1 MDMPTSA
8 LTGITLKDMFD
19 AGLHFGHQTKRWN
32 PKMKGYIFIARLSWR
47 VSGR

>member
-1 MDMPTSA
+1 MEMPTSQ

-32 PKMKGYIFIARLSWR
+32 PKM
-47 VSGR
+47 